1 MSIDFKVMVESDSI
15 SEADLQEKNK
25 RMFSDE
31 CHDGSSVYWKSREE
45 DLKNMGCDRMTVRS
59 IEKTYGYFCVQTLRG
74 VEYACRIHAL
84 HSDSKDILAKEY
96 CIRFIDTDMVKPI
109 TLFIKETRIGM
120 GLCHSSAR
128 LRSQQDA
135 FNICFNY
142 VNDLNE
148 GRTPEISKRSMWS
161 ANKAISEFSS
171 WSLKKV
177 YKKLANEIGMRL
189 KNILESE

>member
-1 MSIDFKVMVESDSI
+1 MSIDFKVMVESASI
-15 SEADLQEKNK
+15 SEADLQAKNK

-31 CHDGSSVYWKSREE
+31 CHDGSSVYWMSREE
-45 DLKNMGCDRMTVRS
+45 DLKNMGCGGMTVKS
-59 IEKTYGYFCVQTLRG
+59 IEKGYGYFCVQTLRG
-74 VEYACRIHAL
+74 DEYACRIHAL

-96 CIRFIDTDMVKPI
+96 CIRFIDTDMGKPV

-128 LRSQQDA
+128 LNSQQDA

-142 VNDLNE
+142 VNDLSE
-148 GRTPEISKRSMWS
+148 SRKPEIPKRSMWFDD
-161 ANKAISEFSS
+161 NAISEFSS

-177 YKKLANEIGMRL
+177 YKKLENGIWQKIKKL
-189 KNILESE
+189 LESE